1 MQLKFD
7 RETLKVQ
14 DFMTS
19 LEKEM
24 IDRKNNGAQTEEE
37 SKAELAK
44 ARDKTLY
51 AYVETLVNTAKIE
64 LESKIRRNRRAAV
77 AAAS

>member
-1 MQLKFD
+1 
-7 RETLKVQ
+7 
-14 DFMTS
+14 MTS

-24 IDRKNNGAQTEEE
+24 IDRRNNGALTEEE
-37 SKAELAK
+37 SKAELSK

-77 AAAS
+77 AS